1 MTQVGELMNVVAGM
15 DEKWECPFSH
25 DPVQNDHDND
35 FAGDGGTLGDRLK
48 AGQSTSRN
56 SQYGGGVVLDSEPD
70 PREQKGHPLNKAD
83 NPLPVNL
90 IWNDLPR
97 PWPVTCAA
105 HHLIPSGDALAK
117 TGLLEWLIKKGTTA
131 EAGTKTGS
139 LKSVNGKVDNN
150 VGYDVNGAENGVWL
164 PGPYA
169 MRGIWTTFTAETEPE
184 DDPGGAGGG
193 GEGPTETHPAQFEY
207 AVVAM
212 RKAKAQFHDAHRPYS
227 KFVLDALNL
236 LAARMREI
244 TETAECEKC
253 RDKIKNSGPPAPY
266 SLILRLNG
274 VSKRLRGHLEGGPT
288 GWTQHLWTSKWA
300 LEYMTNHSYQPPHNP

>member
-1 MTQVGELMNVVAGM
+1 MTQVGESVNVIAGT
-15 DEKWECPFSH
+15 DEKWQCPFSH

-35 FAGDGGTLGDRLK
+35 FAGDGGTLGERLE

-56 SQYGGGVVLDSEPD
+56 PQYGGGAPKELD
-70 PREQKGHPLNKAD
+70 PRHQPGHALNKAD

-105 HHLIPSGDALAK
+105 HHLVPSGDALAK
-117 TGLLEWLIKKGTTA
+117 TALLEWLIKKGTTA
-131 EAGTKTGS
+131 QAGTKTGS
-139 LKSVNGKVDNN
+139 LKTVNGKVDNN

-169 MRGIWTTFTAETEPE
+169 MRGIWTTFAAGTDAE
-184 DDPGGAGGG
+184 DDPGGSGGAGMD
-193 GEGPTETHPAQFEY
+193 GPAETHPAQFEY
-207 AVVAM
+207 AVVTM
-212 RKAKAQFHDAHRPYS
+212 KKARAQFHDAHRPYS

-236 LAARMREI
+236 VANKMREI
-244 TETAECEKC
+244 TDTAECEQC

-266 SLILRLNG
+266 SLIDRLNAI
-274 VSKRLRGHLEGGPT
+274 SKRLRERLEGGPT
-288 GWTQHLWTSKWA
+288 GWKVNLWTSKWA
-300 LEYMTNHSYQPPHNP
+300 LEYMNNHDYHPPHNP